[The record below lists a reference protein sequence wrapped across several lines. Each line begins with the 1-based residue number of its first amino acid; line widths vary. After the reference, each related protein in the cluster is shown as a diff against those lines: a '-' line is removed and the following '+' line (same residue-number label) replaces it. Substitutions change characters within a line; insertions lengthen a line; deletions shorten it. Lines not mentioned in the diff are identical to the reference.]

1 MPTAFLPS
9 PTRAVWHL
17 GPLPVRA
24 YALCL
29 VGGIVLGVW
38 VASRRYVQ
46 AGGRPGVIL
55 DVAAW
60 AVPCGLVGARLYSVI
75 TDYER
80 YFGAGHDWLAMVKV
94 SDGALGF
101 PGALAAGS
109 AAAWLACRRAGVTLA
124 PVAGAAGPGER
135 RRAPPRPSG
144 RPCHICGVSGPRPSG
159 QVCTRSAI
167 CM

>member
-1 MPTAFLPS
+1 MSAAFLPS

-24 YALCL
+24 YALCI

-38 VASRRYVQ
+38 VASRRYVR

-75 TDYER
+75 TGYER
-80 YFGAGHDWLAMVKV
+80 YFGDGHDWLAMVKV
-94 SDGALGF
+94 SDGALAL

-109 AAAWLACRRAGVTLA
+109 AAAWFACRRAGGGARWRGGWRLRARAVCGGQRA
-124 PVAGAAGPGER
+124 RGCPCRPRPRVSPGAAG
-135 RRAPPRPSG
+135 S
-144 RPCHICGVSGPRPSG
+144 CGFSK
-159 QVCTRSAI
+159 
-167 CM
+167 